1 MSGRATVFE
10 TVTGLRALA
19 TAQHGVCSRSQL
31 HELGIGRGHVR
42 QQCAARRWRMFGSD
56 VVLLHTGP
64 LTERSRLWAVALS
77 CPPGGVLG
85 SWTALE
91 LGGLDGWHR
100 DPVHI
105 VVARGQRPPTL
116 AGVVVHESRRH
127 FPADQA
133 LLEGLPVHR
142 IERAAV
148 DAAAWSRSA
157 RTAVGLL
164 AAVVQQRLSTPA
176 RLAEA
181 LETAGKVRHHRV
193 LALALGDIS
202 GGSQSLAEI
211 DFVRFCRIHDL
222 PEPDRQARRKDARGR
237 WRYLDV
243 EWRLPAGRVLV
254 VEIDGIGHLEATR
267 WYDDLLRTA
276 ELPPD
281 DGRTLIR
288 LPATAVRLDGLRV
301 AAILRAHLVPA

>member
-1 MSGRATVFE
+1 LESADD
-10 TVTGLRALA
+10 VTALDRRFVLT
-19 TAQHGVCSRSQL
+19 TA
-31 HELGIGRGHVR
+31 E
-42 QQCAARRWRMFGSD
+42 
-56 VVLLHTGP
+56 
-64 LTERSRLWAVALS
+64 VALM
-77 CPPGGVLG
+77 GGAVTLTKPR
-85 SWTALE
+85 SADDLLSEADFERDERLPYWADIWPSSTA
-91 LGGLDGWHR
+91 
-100 DPVHI
+100 
-105 VVARGQRPPTL
+105 L

-211 DFVRFCRIHDL
+211 DFVRFCRTHDL